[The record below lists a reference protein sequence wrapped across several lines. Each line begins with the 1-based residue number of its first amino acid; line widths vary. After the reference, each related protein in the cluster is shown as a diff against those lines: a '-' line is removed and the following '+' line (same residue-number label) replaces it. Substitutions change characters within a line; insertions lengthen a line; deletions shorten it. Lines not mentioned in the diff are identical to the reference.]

1 MSFPWTEDQVR
12 AAVDLHRQGK
22 SASAIAL
29 AIGAPTRNV
38 VIGKLARLGI
48 ARGLAQKAQPVSL
61 ARPAA
66 ASSQALAKAK
76 IAGTPKAKRDERI
89 RPTAAGSLPP
99 DDAAHREE
107 RRQRF
112 QAIADKAIDKFD
124 EAIPQSA
131 NPVRFLDR
139 GLFQCATPQ
148 RGWETTPVSQKM
160 VCGRPVQ
167 PGTSWCREC
176 MKVLNPPASFSAF
189 KNRTAMEGVAA

>member
-12 AAVDLHRQGK
+12 AAVDLHKQGK

-29 AIGAPTRNV
+29 EIGAPTRNV

-61 ARPAA
+61 SRPAA
-66 ASSQALAKAK
+66 RPSKAAIKAKASVTRESRP
-76 IAGTPKAKRDERI
+76 AG
-89 RPTAAGSLPP
+89 RPRSAAAGALPP

-112 QAIADKAIDKFD
+112 QAIADKALDKFD
-124 EAIPQSA
+124 ESIPQSA

-148 RGWETTPVSQKM
+148 RGWETTPVSHKM

-167 PGTSWCREC
+167 PGTSSCPEC
-176 MKVLNPPASFSAF
+176 MRVLNPPASFSAF
-189 KNRTAMEGVAA
+189 KNRAAMEGVAA